1 MGVLDHLGRA
11 SVDGGG
17 FNDRDVSPHRALCW
31 LIREAVDLKG
41 LGGVGKGRFKRAFRD
56 AEDALRACSLVFE
69 PLSGERLDMLIAKPN
84 AVLPPAEV
92 ATLRLIAD
100 LLLEGL
106 AESEV
111 AALRDRAVARA
122 RSQPGASASPRGR
135 ARAAARPGDAAAEL
149 AALFEGA
156 WRPDQT
162 LLADLGGDYL
172 IFRCT
177 PHAALRQGL
186 IVSMM
191 TLTPSPGGRGPARF
205 RTVGAGS
212 GKDER
217 VVEGMLFESGAS
229 AGVLYGLGRDLETG
243 ELRNAMLVPT
253 AKPVHGLGLD
263 GGRPDL
269 KGVRLSQGRFTGAPR
284 AYRIWCARVAE
295 APLDGGDWRDAV
307 KDYRPDES
315 LHRFEGAIPGFG
327 WIRRWLDRPVSCALE
342 DEDDPP
348 TP

>member
-1 MGVLDHLGRA
+1 L
-11 SVDGGG
+11 DGGAFSDQG
-17 FNDRDVSPHRALCW
+17 VSPHRALCW
-31 LIREAVDLKG
+31 LIREAVDLRG
-41 LGGVGKGRFKRAFRD
+41 LGGVGKGRFKRAFRE
-56 AEDALRACSLVFE
+56 AEDALRARGLSFE

-92 ATLRLIAD
+92 ATLGLIAD

-106 AESEV
+106 SEPEV
-111 AALRDRAVARA
+111 ATLRERAVARA
-122 RSQPGASASPRGR
+122 RSQPGTSPRAG
-135 ARAAARPGDAAAEL
+135 ARPHDAAADL

-162 LLADLGGDYL
+162 LLADLAGDYL

-177 PHAALRQGL
+177 PHSALRQGL

-191 TLTPSPGGRGPARF
+191 TLTPSPDGLGPARF

-217 VVEGMLFESGAS
+217 VVEGMIFESNAAS
-229 AGVLYGLGRDLETG
+229 GVLYALGRDLETG
-243 ELRNAMLVPT
+243 DLRNALLVPT
-253 AKPVHGLGLD
+253 AKPVHALGVD

-269 KGVRLSQGRFTGAPR
+269 KGVRLSLGRFTGAPR
-284 AYRIWCARVAE
+284 AYRIWCARVVDP
-295 APLDGGDWRDAV
+295 PLDGGDWRDAV